1 MTITP
6 IGNRIVV
13 ELKEKETTTSSG
25 IIISTNAGEKEQQY
39 GIIIALG
46 TGKSSEGE
54 TAADLGLK
62 IGDQVLFGK
71 YGGEEIKDDVNGKV
85 LKVLKVSDILA
96 IIKE

>member
-6 IGNRIVV
+6 VGNRIVV
-13 ELKEKETTTSSG
+13 ELKEKETTTTSG

-39 GIIIALG
+39 GIVIALG

-54 TAADLGLK
+54 TPTDLGLK
-62 IGDQVLFGK
+62 TGDQVLFSK
-71 YGGEEIKDDVNGKV
+71 YGGEEIKDEAHGKVYKV
-85 LKVLKVSDILA
+85 LKASDILA

>member
-6 IGNRIVV
+6 VGNRIVV
-13 ELKEKETTTSSG
+13 ELKEKETTTTSG

-39 GIIIALG
+39 GLVVSLG

-54 TAADLGLK
+54 TPADLGLK
-62 IGDQVLFGK
+62 AGDQVLFSK
-71 YGGEEIKDDVNGKV
+71 YGGEEIKDDAQGKVYKV
-85 LKVLKVSDILA
+85 LKASDILA

>member
-39 GIIIALG
+39 GVIIALG

-54 TAADLGLK
+54 TASDLGLK
-62 IGDQVLFGK
+62 NGDQVLFGK
-71 YGGEEIKDDVNGKV
+71 YGGEEIKDDASNKIF
-85 LKVLKVSDILA
+85 KVLKVSDVLA
-96 IIKE
+96 IIK